1 MMKKITC
8 FGTGVIGCGW
18 ATNFLMAGLQPIL
31 YDIDKSKLDEAKK
44 EIEHNLRFLL
54 ESKVLTPEQY
64 EAGLEAIIYTTNP
77 QTALQEAD
85 LIQENGPEN
94 LSVKQSI
101 VETIEA
107 FAPPGAIIASST
119 SGLLISDI
127 AAKAKHP
134 ERFVGAHPYNPVH
147 LIPLV
152 ELTRGEQTD
161 QQHLDN
167 ALSFYKSI
175 KKEPIVLRKEALGFI
190 SNRIQMALYREAVDL
205 VCRGVCS
212 MDEIDRAVCYGPGLR
227 YALMGPNTIYQLGG
241 GAHGISGLL
250 HHVGATIPLWWK
262 DMARWTDWPDGW
274 LESVQGRMNEALAL
288 REETHGRT
296 NEEITQFRD
305 EGLILLLKYHGKI

>member
-1 MMKKITC
+1 MKKVTC

-18 ATNFLMAGLQPIL
+18 ATNFLMAGLSPIL
-31 YDIDKSKLDEAKK
+31 YDIDESKLDTAKK
-44 EIEHNLRFLL
+44 EIAHNLSFLL
-54 ESKVLTPEQY
+54 QAGVLTPDQY
-64 EAGLEAIIYTTNP
+64 ETGLERVVYTTDP
-77 QTALQEAD
+77 ALALKDAD

-94 LSVKQSI
+94 LSIKQSI
-101 VETIEA
+101 AGTIETHA
-107 FAPPGAIIASST
+107 RPDAIIASST

-127 AAKAKHP
+127 SAKAKHP

-152 ELTRGEQTD
+152 ELTRGDKTD
-161 QQHLDN
+161 PNVLED

-241 GAHGISGLL
+241 GVHGISGLL

-262 DMARWTDWPDGW
+262 DMALWTDWPEGW
-274 LESVQGRMNEALAL
+274 IDNVQSMMNEALAL
-288 REETHGRT
+288 REQAHGRT

-305 EGLILLLKYHGKI
+305 KGLVMLLQYHGKL